1 MSFTITTS
9 TQKMSSLFIAM
20 NGKAAITPLPK
31 ETKNHARNASL
42 VTITSQKETKTTNL
56 KSTII
61 ELKETKVVPTAV
73 TSSARCTVSRI
84 KAASVGTTL
93 SFRLPI

>member
-31 ETKNHARNASL
+31 EKKNHAPNASL
-42 VTITSQKETKTTNL
+42 VMITSQKETKTTN
-56 KSTII
+56 
-61 ELKETKVVPTAV
+61 
-73 TSSARCTVSRI
+73 
-84 KAASVGTTL
+84 
-93 SFRLPI
+93 